1 MSEDPRQLTARL
13 ERLERTNRRL
23 TRFGGAAFGLACVGW
38 LASMTPVCKTVW
50 AERFVL
56 KDARGK
62 ERGVLTAYETGGTPK
77 FSLLGERGQTLATLS
92 VGEDGNAFLALFD
105 AKGEKSQRF
114 SVGGPATTP
123 RDVERP
129 SKQEP
134 DSVGMA
140 SR

>member
-1 MSEDPRQLTARL
+1 MSEVSQQWTERL
-13 ERLERTNRRL
+13 ERLERTNKRL
-23 TRFGGAAFGLACVGW
+23 TRFGGAALGFVCVGW

-62 ERGVLTAYETGGTPK
+62 ERAVLTAYETGGTPK

-92 VGEDGNAFLALFD
+92 VGDDGNAFLALFD
-105 AKGEKSQRF
+105 AKGKKSQRF
-114 SVGGPATTP
+114 SVGGQGPTP
-123 RDVERP
+123 EGAVDASEE
-129 SKQEP
+129 EP

>member
-1 MSEDPRQLTARL
+1 MNEVPQHWTARL
-13 ERLERTNRRL
+13 ERLERTNKRL
-23 TRFGGAAFGLACVGW
+23 TRFGGTALGLACVGW

-56 KDARGK
+56 RDARGK
-62 ERGVLTAYETGGTPK
+62 DRGVLTAYETGGTPR

-105 AKGEKSQRF
+105 AKGKKSQRF

-123 RDVERP
+123 GGAEDASEEELDP
-129 SKQEP
+129 
-134 DSVGMA
+134 VGMA
-140 SR
+140 RR